1 MGWQGG
7 EVGLNRRAMSVTEH
21 GCRDFLRASIII
33 TLAVMAY
40 IYWFAEPDG
49 PIFHRL
55 LYRHDLAGAVGLL
68 FLLALLPLSKRIP
81 LDPSAM
87 ALAVARHQWL
97 IAGMVWFSLSIGSR
111 YLYHGHPLSMDEYA
125 ASFQAT
131 AFANGSLAG
140 RVPPQLMDWV
150 LPTEFQG
157 HFFAVNRIT
166 GELSSAYWPGF
177 ALLLTPFVWLGIP
190 WACNPL
196 IAAASVLLIGQLARE
211 LVGQESAR
219 GWAILLALASPAFTL
234 NGISF
239 YSMPAH
245 LLFNLI
251 FVWLLLR
258 PSPGRMVLAGV
269 VGSFALVLHNPFPH
283 LLFSLPWLVR
293 LIFRRDGGLRNALFL
308 ALGYGPLLLLLG
320 VGWIAHLGALRQ
332 VGQDV
337 VTSGGQSDPWTW
349 FVRVVVGLT
358 RPFQLPGEIVL
369 TRRVASL
376 AKLWLW
382 SAPFLIFMAVL
393 AANRLPNRTLKLMGA
408 SLLLTI
414 LGYFLVPVSQG
425 HGWGDR
431 YSHSAF
437 GVLPVLATAWIC
449 SSSPHGNRDGT
460 LPAIVAKAALM
471 SLLFA
476 TGLRAWQMGSF
487 MHDHLAQL
495 PRYPKDRPAIV
506 FVGKGY
512 YSRDLVQNDP
522 WLRTQPWMFVSR
534 GKEADVEV
542 AEKFFPRGCIYSD
555 GQNGWTYA
563 VPDGLVIPLS
573 SAAFKRSPC

>member
-1 MGWQGG
+1 
-7 EVGLNRRAMSVTEH
+7 MSVTEH
-21 GCRDFLRASIII
+21 GHRDFLRVSVII
-33 TLAVMAY
+33 TLAAMAY

-55 LYRHDLAGAVGLL
+55 LYRHDLAGAIGLL
-68 FLLALLPLSKRIP
+68 FLFALLPLSKRVA
-81 LDPSAM
+81 LDPSAI
-87 ALAVARHQWL
+87 ALATARYHWL
-97 IAGMVWFSLSIGSR
+97 IAGVVWLLLSIGGR
-111 YLYHGHPLSMDEYA
+111 YLYHSHPLSMDEYA

-131 AFANGSLAG
+131 VFANGSLAG
-140 RVPPQLMDWV
+140 RVPPQLLDWF
-150 LPTEFQG
+150 LPNEFQG
-157 HFFAVNRIT
+157 HFFAVNRVT
-166 GELSSAYWPGF
+166 GDVASAYWPGF

-196 IAAASVLLIGQLARE
+196 IAAASVLLVGQLARE
-211 LVGQESAR
+211 LVGSETAR

-239 YSMPAH
+239 YSMSAH

-251 FVWLLLR
+251 FVWLLLC
-258 PSPGRMVLAGV
+258 PSPGRVFLAGI
-269 VGSFALVLHNPFPH
+269 VGSFALVLHNPYPH
-283 LLFSLPWLVR
+283 LLFSLPWLVW
-293 LIFRRDGGLRNALFL
+293 LVFRRDGGLRNALFL
-308 ALGYGPLLLLLG
+308 ALGYIPLLLLLG

-337 VTSGGQSDPWTW
+337 VASGTQTDIWTR
-349 FVRVVVGLT
+349 FVRVVIGLT
-358 RPFQLPGEIVL
+358 RPFHFPDEITL

-376 AKLWLW
+376 MKLWLW

-393 AANRLPNRTLKLMGA
+393 AANRLPNRMLQLMGA
-408 SLLLTI
+408 SLLITI

-437 GVLPVLATAWIC
+437 GVLPILAAAWMC
-449 SSSPHGNRDGT
+449 STSPQGNRDEALLVT
-460 LPAIVAKAALM
+460 AAKAALM

-476 TGLRAWQMGSF
+476 TGLRAWQIGSF

-495 PRYPKDRPAIV
+495 PRYPKDRQAIV
-506 FVGKGY
+506 FVGRGY

-522 WLRTQPWMFVSR
+522 WLRAQPWVFVSR
-534 GKEADVEV
+534 GKDVDVEV
-542 AEKFFPRGCIYSD
+542 AEQILPGGCIYAD

-563 VPDGLVIPLS
+563 VPEGLSPPPS
-573 SAAFKRSPC
+573 SGISKRSSC

>member
-1 MGWQGG
+1 MP
-7 EVGLNRRAMSVTEH
+7 VTEH
-21 GCRDFLRASIII
+21 GCRDFLRASVII
-33 TLAVMAY
+33 TLAAMAY

-55 LYRHDLAGAVGLL
+55 LYRHDLAGAIGLL
-68 FLLALLPLSKRIP
+68 FLLALLPLLKRVA
-81 LDPSAM
+81 LDPSAI
-87 ALAVARHQWL
+87 ALATARYHWL
-97 IAGMVWFSLSIGSR
+97 IAGMVWLLLSIGSR
-111 YLYHGHPLSMDEYA
+111 YLYHSHPLSMDEYA

-131 AFANGSLAG
+131 VFANGSLAG

-150 LPTEFQG
+150 LPIEFQG
-157 HFFAVNRIT
+157 HFFAVNRVT
-166 GELSSAYWPGF
+166 GELASAYWPGF

-196 IAAASVLLIGQLARE
+196 IAAASVLLVGQLARE
-211 LVGQESAR
+211 LAGQEIAR
-219 GWAILLALASPAFTL
+219 GWAILFALGSPAFTL

-258 PSPGRMVLAGV
+258 PSPGRLVLAGV
-269 VGSFALVLHNPFPH
+269 VGSFALVLHNPYPH
-283 LLFSLPWLVR
+283 LLFSLPWLAW
-293 LIFRRDGGLRNALFL
+293 LIFRRDGGWRNALFL
-308 ALGYGPLLLLLG
+308 ALGYVPLLLLFG
-320 VGWIAHLGALRQ
+320 VGWIAYLGALRQ

-337 VTSGGQSDPWTW
+337 VTSGGQSDPWSW
-349 FVRVVVGLT
+349 FVRVVIGLT
-358 RPFQLPGEIVL
+358 RPFDFPNEITL
-369 TRRVASL
+369 AQRVASL
-376 AKLWLW
+376 TKLWLW

-393 AANRLPNRTLKLMGA
+393 AANRLPNRMLQLMGL

-437 GVLPVLATAWIC
+437 GVLPVLAAAWIC
-449 SSSPHGNRDGT
+449 RTPPNGNRDEV
-460 LPAIVAKAALM
+460 LLAIVAKAALM

-476 TGLRAWQMGSF
+476 TGLRAWQIGSF

-495 PRYPKDRPAIV
+495 PRYPEDRSAIV

-522 WLRTQPWMFVSR
+522 WLRKQTWVFFSR
-534 GKEADVEV
+534 GKDADFEV
-542 AEKFFPRGCIYSD
+542 AEKLLPRGCIYAD
-555 GQNGWTYA
+555 GQNGWTFT
-563 VPDGLVIPLS
+563 VPDGLVTPPS
-573 SAAFKRSPC
+573 NVASKRVHC